1 MVAKRSEFAAKI
13 KDKATFVN
21 QSFELVRQLQQF
33 NAVLERIL
41 ATGLMA
47 LFNSKMWVFDTAL
60 VQAEP
65 IKAFGS
71 IVGKFS

>member
-1 MVAKRSEFAAKI
+1 
-13 KDKATFVN
+13 
-21 QSFELVRQLQQF
+21 
-33 NAVLERIL
+33 L

>member
-60 VQAEP
+60 VRAEP